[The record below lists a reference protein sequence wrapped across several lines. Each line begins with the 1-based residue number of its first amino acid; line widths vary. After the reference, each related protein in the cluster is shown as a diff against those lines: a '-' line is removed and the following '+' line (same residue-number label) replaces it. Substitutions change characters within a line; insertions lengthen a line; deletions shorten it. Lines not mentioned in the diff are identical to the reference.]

1 MHCGKQNKLAGEPMV
16 QRQKR
21 EYSKT
26 ELVLGNGAIF
36 VWILVGAA
44 SCWLF
49 SPLATIAFL
58 ALASFLVFYELGKK
72 GCVSCF
78 LCKTCTIGM
87 GKLPDLFFTKT
98 TLENLNINRKAVK
111 LFPFVYL
118 CLSVVPIVF
127 TAVSMLMHYS
137 IYSVMI
143 LIVLI
148 GFSVFTGVIRR
159 KMLINL

>member
-1 MHCGKQNKLAGEPMV
+1 M

-36 VWILVGAA
+36 VWILFGAA

-49 SPLATIAFL
+49 SPFASIAFL

-87 GKLPDLFFTKT
+87 GKLPDLFFTKET
-98 TLENLNINRKAVK
+98 IENLNINKKGVK

-118 CLSVVPIVF
+118 CLSVVPIIF
-127 TAVSMLMHYS
+127 SAVSIFLHYTIFS
-137 IYSVMI
+137 AMI

-148 GFSVFTGVIRR
+148 GFSVFTGIVRR